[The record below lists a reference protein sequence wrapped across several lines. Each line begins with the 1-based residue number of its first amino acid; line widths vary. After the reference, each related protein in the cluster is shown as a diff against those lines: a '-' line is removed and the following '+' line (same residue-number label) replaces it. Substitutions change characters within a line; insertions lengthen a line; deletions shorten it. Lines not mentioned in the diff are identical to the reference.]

1 MVNGFGLWWVVL
13 SYTIALLALGF
24 HIRHGFWSAMADLGA
39 NTSVTRRRHLSI
51 AATTIA
57 IVITAGF
64 LMPPFAVLF
73 GWVG

>member
-1 MVNGFGLWWVVL
+1 
-13 SYTIALLALGF
+13 
-24 HIRHGFWSAMADLGA
+24 MADLGA
-39 NTSVTRRRHLSI
+39 NTSVARRHLNI
-51 AATTIA
+51 AAATIA